1 MTPLLRDLRVTGEK
15 DSWKIRQEAI
25 LQLTTL
31 LTKKQPIIDSTS
43 VSELVVALKDRL
55 FETNLNLRTKVIQC
69 IGGVASALGLGIQ
82 RYTVVLIPELM
93 KLSGDSKASVVTA
106 LYV

>member
-1 MTPLLRDLRVTGEK
+1 MRDLRTTGEK
-15 DSWKIRQEAI
+15 DSWKIRQEAV
-25 LQLTTL
+25 LQLTAL
-31 LTKKQPIIDSTS
+31 LTKKQPITDSTS

-69 IGGVASALGLGIQ
+69 VGCLASALGAAIQ
-82 RYTVVLIPELM
+82 RYTLVLIPELM

-106 LYV
+106 LYGCL

>member
-31 LTKKQPIIDSTS
+31 LTMKQPIIDSTS

-69 IGGVASALGLGIQ
+69 IGCVASALGLGIQ